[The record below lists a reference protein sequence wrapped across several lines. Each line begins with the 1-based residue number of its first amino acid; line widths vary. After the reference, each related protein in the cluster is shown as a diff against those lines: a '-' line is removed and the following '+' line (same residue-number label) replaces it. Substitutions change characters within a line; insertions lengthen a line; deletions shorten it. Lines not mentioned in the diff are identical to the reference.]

1 MGLLDQI
8 MGSMGGLP
16 GQAGEEDSGILGGLL
31 GMINNPET
39 GGLGGLVQS
48 FQEGGL
54 GEVVRSWVS
63 SGENLPI
70 SADQIQ
76 NVLDSEQIQN
86 LASKFGLSTDEVSG
100 KISELLPQIVD
111 KLTPDGR
118 VAEDGDMVS
127 RGLDLLKDR
136 FSS

>member
-31 GMINNPET
+31 GMTNNPET

-76 NVLDSEQIQN
+76 SVLDSEQIQN

-111 KLTPDGR
+111 KLTPNGS